1 MDFKSITLILTQADV
16 GKKAVVS
23 AVGKFSRLEK
33 VDLFFVHRGVE
44 LVDQNWSDLPQGKR
58 VYCAFD
64 HKRLRGPTPHPSN
77 RAGGLAILGQWVR
90 ENDGMLCYPNGR
102 GGPVADNRWDGRIG
116 IGLDG
121 DPELAGQG
129 LRLAVGLAGCDL
141 PVFVGVSCPA
151 GWQTLYDLG
160 NLNRET
166 GAFIEALVSLGCAQ
180 GNQPLPDLDSL
191 GPGIVLRL

>member
-1 MDFKSITLILTQADV
+1 MIDPRYMDFKSITLILTQADV

-64 HKRLRGPTPHPSN
+64 HKRLRAPTPHPSN
-77 RAGGLAILGQWVR
+77 R
-90 ENDGMLCYPNGR
+90 
-102 GGPVADNRWDGRIG
+102 
-116 IGLDG
+116 
-121 DPELAGQG
+121 
-129 LRLAVGLAGCDL
+129 
-141 PVFVGVSCPA
+141 VSCPA